1 MNVRGKTINVKYA
14 WIDGKIEEN
23 VSISVDLSGKIVGIN
38 RKMFDESVNLGN
50 QVILPGFVNTHSH
63 AFHRHLRGRS
73 EIGKS
78 AADTFW
84 KWRDNMYGL
93 VAEVTKEKIYEASLG
108 ILVDARAWRIP
119 TYIQKEIKC
128 LVFFLNKK

>member
-1 MNVRGKTINVKYA
+1 MNVRGKTVYVRYA

-23 VSISVDLSGKIVGIN
+23 VSISVDENGKIASVN
-38 RKMFDESVNLGN
+38 KKLFEESVHLKEHLL
-50 QVILPGFVNTHSH
+50 IPGFVNTHSH
-63 AFHRHLRGRS
+63 AFHRHLRGKS

-93 VAEVTKEKIYEASLG
+93 VAEVTKEKIYEVGGSALH
-108 ILVDARAWRIP
+108 
-119 TYIQKEIKC
+119 
-128 LVFFLNKK
+128 